1 MKKLPIGVQTF
12 SDMIEENYLYVDK
25 TQYIYN
31 LFADGGKYYFLS
43 RPRRFG
49 KSLLLST
56 LKEIFLGNQELFK
69 GLWIYG
75 KIDWKKYP
83 VINIDFLKIGYKTP
97 DILEKSLEKIIR
109 KIARAFNVSLDKEG
123 DYKDVFRD
131 LIEGLG
137 RENKV
142 VILIDEYDKPIIDFV
157 DDKEV
162 AQKNRDILR
171 NFYTTIKGMDEY
183 IKFAFFT
190 GVSKFSK
197 VSVFSGLNNLRDI
210 TLSQQFTT
218 MLGYT
223 DEELVNYFGN
233 RMKKLKTRLKKEESE
248 ILEDIRRWY
257 NGYSWDGENFVYN
270 PLSILSF
277 FQEGKF
283 SNYWFSTGTPSF
295 LIKLIKEKQV
305 NVETIGAWEV
315 DEYVFDS
322 YDIENM
328 DVASLLFQTGYITIK
343 DFKTLKDIYKYY
355 LSYPNKEVKDAFLKY
370 LLADFMNSS
379 PATIGSKIFDLTEH
393 LINHQLERFFET
405 IKGLFASI
413 PYNIFI
419 HDKEAYYHSVIY
431 LVLTL
436 LGVNIKAEIQTSTGR
451 IDAVIEI
458 DNSVY
463 IMEFKMGSESEALE
477 QIKKMK
483 YYESYADQGKKVLLV
498 GVGFDM
504 EKRNIGGYILEDYY
518 ALDRVD

>member
-1 MKKLPIGVQTF
+1 MKKLPVGVQTF
-12 SDMIEENYLYVDK
+12 SEMIGENYLYVDK
-25 TQYIYN
+25 TKYIYN

-56 LKEIFLGNQELFK
+56 LKEIFSGNQTLFE
-69 GLWIYG
+69 GLWIYD
-75 KIDWKKYP
+75 KIEWKKYP
-83 VINIDFLKIGYKTP
+83 VIYIDFLKIGCKTP
-97 DILEKSLEKIIR
+97 GILEKSLEKIVR
-109 KIARAFNVSLDKEG
+109 KMAGTFNIVLDKEG

-137 RENKV
+137 KKNKV
-142 VILIDEYDKPIIDFV
+142 AILIDEYDKPIIDFV

-162 AQKNRDILR
+162 AKKNRDILR

-183 IKFAFFT
+183 IKFAFLT

-223 DEELVNYFGN
+223 EEELLNYFNN
-233 RMKKLKTRLKKEESE
+233 RVEKLVPGLKREKPE
-248 ILEDIRRWY
+248 ILDDIKRWY

-277 FQEGKF
+277 FQESKF
-283 SNYWFSTGTPSF
+283 SNYWFSTGTPTF
-295 LIKLIKEKQV
+295 LIKFIKEKAI

-315 DEYVFDS
+315 DESVFDS

-328 DVASLLFQTGYITIK
+328 DVASLLFQTGYITVKGI
-343 DFKTLKDIYKYY
+343 KTLKDIRKYY
-355 LSYPNKEVKDAFLKY
+355 LSYPNQEVKDAFLKY
-370 LLADFMNSS
+370 LLADFIASS
-379 PATIGSKIFDLTEH
+379 PATLGSKIFDLTEQ
-393 LINHQLERFFET
+393 LIDNRLDLFFVT
-405 IKGLFASI
+405 IKSLFASI

-419 HDKEAYYHSVIY
+419 HDREAYYHSVIY
-431 LVLTL
+431 LILTL
-436 LGVNIKAEIQTSTGR
+436 LGINIKAEVQTNTGR
-451 IDAVIEI
+451 IDALIEI
-458 DNSVY
+458 NDRVY
-463 IMEFKMGSESEALE
+463 IMEFKMGSEKDALK
-477 QIKKMK
+477 QIKDRQ
-483 YYESYADQGKKVLLV
+483 YYDSYKGQAKNILLV

-504 EKRNIGGYILEDYY
+504 GKRNISGYILEDY
-518 ALDRVD
+518 DTTK